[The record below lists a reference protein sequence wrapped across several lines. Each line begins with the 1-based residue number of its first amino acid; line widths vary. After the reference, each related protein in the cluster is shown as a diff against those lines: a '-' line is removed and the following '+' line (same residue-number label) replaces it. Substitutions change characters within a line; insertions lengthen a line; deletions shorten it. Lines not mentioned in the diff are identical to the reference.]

1 MLKNSTIL
9 HIGIDDTDSPKGMC
23 TTFLSYKI
31 IRFLK
36 KQGVQFMDYPS
47 LIRFNPNIPW
57 KTRGNGAVR
66 LTIKTKNPNKIK
78 NKITH
83 FVENYSDTKN
93 GANPGLVF
101 YKSESIPESF
111 HKFSNLALW
120 KLISRKKAKQFVSEN
135 EIDSFYLGNGQGLVG
150 AIGAIGYKFTDHT
163 FELLSYRKKSQI
175 GKKRIINKDS
185 VRNMQSATFPDTF
198 NSYDNERNRV
208 LITPH
213 GPDPVFYGIR
223 GETAKSVVSASSNL
237 STDEKLD
244 GYMIF
249 KSNQGT
255 GDHLNNELEVD
266 DLKPYTSGFLIGQVY
281 NNPITERG
289 GHVFFSIKVKD
300 KKIRCGVYKP
310 TKITKIAQCLIPGDR
325 IRVAGGIRK
334 ASKNYSRILN
344 VELLEITQLEKNIS
358 LVNPT
363 CKKCNKKMKSK
374 GNRQG
379 FECNKCGK
387 KLFSKLN
394 LQIPRKIQ
402 AKLYL
407 PVISAH
413 RHLTRPSQRIKKRNK
428 STLFEPSFPWFNVF
442 KADGKFLNNNTL
454 DNHSIILEYD

>member
-1 MLKNSTIL
+1 MLRNSTIL

-31 IRFLK
+31 VKFLEN
-36 KQGVQFMDYPS
+36 QNIEFIDYPS

-57 KTRGNGAVR
+57 KTRGNGAVH
-66 LTIKTKNPNKIK
+66 LTIKTKNPKKIK
-78 NKITH
+78 NKITR
-83 FVENYSDTKN
+83 FVANYSDTKN

-101 YKSESIPESF
+101 YQNESIPESF

-223 GETAKSVVSASSNL
+223 GETAKSVITASAMVSA
-237 STDEKLD
+237 DEKLD
-244 GYMIF
+244 GYMVF

-255 GDHLNNELEVD
+255 GDHLKNELQTD
-266 DLKPYTSGFLIGQVY
+266 DMKPFTSGFLVGQVY
-281 NNPITERG
+281 NKPVTEKG
-289 GHVFFSIKVKD
+289 GHVFFSVEAKGKRIK
-300 KKIRCGVYKP
+300 CGVYKP
-310 TKITKIAQCLIPGDR
+310 TKITKIAQNLIVGDKIR
-325 IRVAGGIRK
+325 IGGGIRK
-334 ASKNYSRILN
+334 ASKHHERVIN
-344 VELLEITQLEKNIS
+344 VEYLDVLELAKNI
-358 LVNPT
+358 LPTNPT
-363 CKKCNKKMKSK
+363 CKNCNKKMKSK

-379 FECNKCGK
+379 FECIKCGS
-387 KLFSKLN
+387 KLFSKSN
-394 LQIPRKIQ
+394 LEIPRKLES
-402 AKLYL
+402 KLYL
-407 PVISAH
+407 PTVSAH
-413 RHLTRPSQRIKKRNK
+413 RHLTRPYQRIRKRNRIATFDT
-428 STLFEPSFPWFNVF
+428 SLPWIHVF
-442 KADGKFLNNNTL
+442 
-454 DNHSIILEYD
+454 